1 MFGIE
6 FFPLIEN
13 LLDLLFG
20 SFFMLCATPPSELRA
35 TQTEGGGP
43 SLRIVPF
50 LIFYVYLLAIYFT
63 Y

>member
-20 SFFMLCATPPSELRA
+20 SFFMLRGVDGRRSRKFRKGFHLSSAPENQR
-35 TQTEGGGP
+35 
-43 SLRIVPF
+43 
-50 LIFYVYLLAIYFT
+50 
-63 Y
+63 